1 MAVIHHLGFLKIHI
15 FKADR
20 VKGLFCVTVPN
31 FVTISRA
38 VAEITI
44 YQFFFAEWEPS
55 AILNLSDAH

>member
-1 MAVIHHLGFLKIHI
+1 MVVIHHLGFLKIHI

-20 VKGLFCVTVPN
+20 VKGPFCVTVPN

-44 YQFFFAEWEPS
+44 YQFFAEWEPS
-55 AILNLSDAH
+55 AILDPSDAH